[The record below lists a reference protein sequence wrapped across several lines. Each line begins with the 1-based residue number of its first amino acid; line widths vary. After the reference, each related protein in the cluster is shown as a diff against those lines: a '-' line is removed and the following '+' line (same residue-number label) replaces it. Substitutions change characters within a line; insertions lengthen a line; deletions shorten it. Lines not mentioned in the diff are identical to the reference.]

1 MPGRRGPATCIAVCV
16 LLTGCAR
23 GGGDRND
30 RANLEPR
37 FEPDAA
43 GPLTTGVPAGDVGAG
58 SAVSTTTTTA
68 RGASAG
74 GKPPAQVPAP
84 VVVGA
89 TTAAI
94 VDRVGDLTPSPADP
108 PPPWAD
114 LAGATMIRRA
124 DGFELRVKLGGG
136 TAPSTT
142 DEDHTMNIAS
152 FFDVDG
158 DGSIDFEVWA
168 NLASGGW
175 GSSYFDNVN
184 GKTGFQEDSGVSVKA
199 EGGDVVVRF
208 PLAHLGNAEQFRWA
222 LASEWGRYEV
232 LGTIAM
238 ARDDMP
244 DDDGAARFPG

>member
-1 MPGRRGPATCIAVCV
+1 LPGRRGPATLIAVCV

-23 GGGDRND
+23 GKGKDDRVD
-30 RANLEPR
+30 LQPR
-37 FEPDAA
+37 FAPDEASPSTTDVTA
-43 GPLTTGVPAGDVGAG
+43 GGGT
-58 SAVSTTTTTA
+58 AVSTTTPTT
-68 RGASAG
+68 RGGAPAG
-74 GKPPAQVPAP
+74 RTPPAQVPAP
-84 VVVGA
+84 VVAGA
-89 TTAAI
+89 TTAAV
-94 VDRVGDLTPSPADP
+94 VDRLGDLTPSPADP

-114 LAGATMIRRA
+114 LAGATVIRRA

-184 GKTGFQEDSGVSVKA
+184 GKTGFQDASGASVQA
-199 EGGDVVVRF
+199 EGADVVVRF
-208 PLAHLGNAEQFRWA
+208 PLSHLGNAERFRWA

-232 LGTIAM
+232 LGTVAM